1 LSHLALIH
9 RAVAALRDKDVSMS
23 AMSNSNWSRRSL
35 FRAAAGMTAAGTLA
49 ACGSNNGRGGSGGS
63 GTTLTQY
70 FHAYGEEGTEQAIK
84 RYAKAYKDA
93 NVVTQWI
100 TSNDFENKL
109 FTTLL
114 TKNAPDVF
122 EFHPQIQ
129 MVKSGQVADLT
140 DIIEPVK
147 DDFNPADIASH
158 TVDGKIYGVRM
169 IDDPQFF
176 FYRPSLLEKAGVK
189 VPETLDE
196 LIEAAAKLTTGKVKG
211 LFLGNDLHAVIN
223 PMIWSAG
230 ADTLDAKNQI
240 AYHTPG
246 VVEGLKKMRT
256 LFASGDLLLD
266 APADFWDPSALNQGL
281 CAIQF
286 CGMWAMPQFQ
296 KTLGDDIG
304 IFPFPKV
311 TDAGKPSVYNGGWS
325 MFVNAKGDNVEAAKE
340 YVKWLWIDQKQY
352 QEDWATSYGFHIP
365 PRTSIAQSASK
376 LKSGLPSEGVK
387 LFNEFGHFDN
397 IGWTQAMITAMEDV
411 FADCVRKGGDPEKA
425 LDKADTSVTREL
437 KKLFG

>member
-1 LSHLALIH
+1 
-9 RAVAALRDKDVSMS
+9 MS
-23 AMSNSNWSRRSL
+23 AMSSSNWDRRSVL
-35 FRAAAGMTAAGTLA
+35 RAAAGLAALGPLA
-49 ACGSNNGRGGSGGS
+49 ACGSNNGRGGGS
-63 GTTLTQY
+63 GSGKNLVQY
-70 FHAYGEEGTEQAIK
+70 FHAYGEAGTEQAIK
-84 RYAKAYKDA
+84 KYAKAYTKA

-100 TSNDFENKL
+100 TGSDFESKL
-109 FTTLL
+109 FATLL
-114 TKNAPDVF
+114 TDNAPDLF

-129 MVKSGQVADLT
+129 LVKSGQVADLT
-140 DIIEPVK
+140 DIIDPVK
-147 DDFNPADIASH
+147 DDFNQADIQSH

-176 FYRPSLLEKAGVK
+176 FYRPSLLEKAGVD
-189 VPETLDE
+189 VPTTLDE

-230 ADTLDAKNQI
+230 ADTLDDKNQI
-240 AYHTPG
+240 AYHTDG
-246 VVEGLKKMRT
+246 VVEGIKKMRK
-256 LFASGDLLLD
+256 LFTSGDLLLG

-286 CGMWAMPQFQ
+286 CGMWAMPQMQ
-296 KTLGDDIG
+296 KVLGDDLG
-304 IFPFPKV
+304 VFPFPKV

-325 MFVNAKGDNVEAAKE
+325 MFVNAKGKNVDAAKE
-340 YVKWLWIDQKQY
+340 YVKWLWIDQKKY

-365 PRTSIAQSASK
+365 PRTSIAESATK
-376 LKSGLPSEGVK
+376 LKSGLPAEGVK

-397 IGWTQAMITAMEDV
+397 IGWTQAMITSLENV
-411 FADCVRKGGDPEKA
+411 FADSVRKGGDPEAA
-425 LDKADTSVTREL
+425 LDKADKTVDREL

>member
-1 LSHLALIH
+1 
-9 RAVAALRDKDVSMS
+9 MS
-23 AMSNSNWSRRSL
+23 AMSNSNWSRRSI
-35 FRAAAGMTAAGTLA
+35 FRAAAGMAAAGTLA
-49 ACGSNNGRGGSGGS
+49 ACGGNNGRGGSGGS
-63 GTTLTQY
+63 GKNLTQM
-70 FHAYGEEGTEQAIK
+70 FHAYGEAGTEQAIK
-84 RYAKAYKDA
+84 RYAKAYSKA
-93 NVVTQWI
+93 NVATQWI
-100 TSNDFENKL
+100 TSSDYESKL
-109 FTTLL
+109 FATLL
-114 TKNAPDVF
+114 TKNAPDMF

-129 MVKSGQVADLT
+129 MVKSGQVADLS
-140 DIIEPVK
+140 DIIDPVK
-147 DDFNPADIASH
+147 ADFNPADIASH

-211 LFLGNDLHAVIN
+211 LYIGNDLHAVIN

-230 ADTLDAKNQI
+230 ADTLNAQNQI

-246 VVEGLKKMRT
+246 VIEGIKKMRK
-256 LFASGDLLLD
+256 LFTSGHLLLD
-266 APADFWDPSALNQGL
+266 APTDYWDPSALNQGL

-296 KTLGDDIG
+296 KALGDDIG
-304 IFPFPKV
+304 IFPFPK
-311 TDAGKPSVYNGGWS
+311 TIDSGKQSVYNGGWS
-325 MFVNAKGDNVEAAKE
+325 MFVNAKGANVDAAKE
-340 YVKWLWIDQKQY
+340 YVKWLWIDQKKD

-365 PRTSIAQSASK
+365 PRASIAAGATK
-376 LKSGLPSEGVK
+376 LKSGLPAEGVK

-397 IGWTQAMITAMEDV
+397 IGWTQAMITALEDV
-411 FADCVRKGGDPEKA
+411 FANSVRKGGDPEA
-425 LDKADTSVTREL
+425 SLDKADTAVNREL